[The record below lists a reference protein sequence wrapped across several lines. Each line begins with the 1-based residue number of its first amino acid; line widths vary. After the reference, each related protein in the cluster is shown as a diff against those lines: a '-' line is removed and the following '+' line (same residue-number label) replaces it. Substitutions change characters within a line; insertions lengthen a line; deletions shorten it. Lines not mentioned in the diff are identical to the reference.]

1 MKRRR
6 LGVASPTSHSNSI
19 VGSMSSFLRQ
29 AFSRRN
35 HQRWHRRKKKSKS
48 KIEFHQQAFSSHSN
62 SIVESMSSF
71 LRQAFSRR
79 NHQRWHRRKKSQN
92 QK

>member
-6 LGVASPTSHSNSI
+6 LGVASPT
-19 VGSMSSFLRQ
+19 
-29 AFSRRN
+29 
-35 HQRWHRRKKKSKS
+35 
-48 KIEFHQQAFSSHSN
+48 SHSN

-79 NHQRWHRRKKSQN
+79 NHQHWHRRKKSQN